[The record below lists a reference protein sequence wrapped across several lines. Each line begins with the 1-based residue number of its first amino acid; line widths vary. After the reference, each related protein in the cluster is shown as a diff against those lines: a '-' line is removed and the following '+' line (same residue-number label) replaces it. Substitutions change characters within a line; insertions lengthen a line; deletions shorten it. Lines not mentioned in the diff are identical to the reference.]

1 MKEQR
6 IVYMIDDDV
15 EDQEIFLEILGEID
29 VSIKCLNF
37 FNGSD
42 ALDQLLNKGTIL
54 PDFIFIDLNMPVMN
68 GYEFLKEVKTHT
80 QLTDLPV
87 IIYTT
92 SSEQKH
98 KDQAKS
104 LGASSFITKPSELIQ
119 LKRELDKII
128 TAS

>member
-6 IVYMIDDDV
+6 IVYMIDDDI

-42 ALDQLLNKGTIL
+42 ALDQLLSKGTIL

-80 QLTDLPV
+80 QLTDLP
-87 IIYTT
+87 
-92 SSEQKH
+92 E
-98 KDQAKS
+98 
-104 LGASSFITKPSELIQ
+104 
-119 LKRELDKII
+119 
-128 TAS
+128 